1 MRKICFS
8 GLMLLTLMFAFTS
21 LATAAPLRLAQYP
34 VIDRAWCPED
44 VLQGLN
50 AQVSRATHVP
60 LNGYLKAVDYLPE
73 EKLLSAMREVRQGLS
88 GKIKYK
94 DLLRPLASRLEAD
107 MVVLPVLDGY
117 QEFHRMSWRRGLIYH
132 CYASVDLY
140 IYDARTDEVVKKSAT
155 RFYDDESSARGTAAN
170 MAKEALDQVLHSSRL
185 HERIYPSKK

>member
-1 MRKICFS
+1 
-8 GLMLLTLMFAFTS
+8 MLLTLMFAFTS

-34 VIDRAWCPED
+34 VIDRAYCPED
-44 VLQGLN
+44 VLQDLN
-50 AQVSRATHVP
+50 TQVSRATHVP
-60 LNGYLKAVDYLPE
+60 LNDYLKAVDYLPE
-73 EKLLSAMREVRQGLS
+73 EELLSAMREVRQGLS